1 MTFDDT
7 TSTTTTEAIGT
18 PCIDGTALSAS
29 DVQRAADKVEVE
41 RETLRKAIYA
51 VAGHA
56 DDATECRTLF
66 DMIGVDRAS
75 VSAAREAGL
84 RP

>member
-1 MTFDDT
+1 MTFDDS
-7 TSTTTTEAIGT
+7 TSITAEAIGT
-18 PCIDGTALSAS
+18 PCIDGTALSAT
-29 DVQRAADKVEVE
+29 DVQRAAEKVTVE
-41 RETLRKAIYA
+41 RETLRRAIYA

-56 DDATECRTLF
+56 DDAQECRNLF

-75 VSAAREAGL
+75 VRAARQTGF

>member
-1 MTFDDT
+1 MSFDD
-7 TSTTTTEAIGT
+7 STAIAEAVGT

-29 DVQRAADKVEVE
+29 DVQRAADKVAIE
-41 RETLRKAIYA
+41 RETLRRAIYA

-56 DDATECRTLF
+56 SDADECRSLF

-75 VSAAREAGL
+75 VRAARRTGL

>member
-7 TSTTTTEAIGT
+7 STSIAEAVGT

-29 DVQRAADKVEVE
+29 DVQRAAQKVAVE
-41 RETLRKAIYA
+41 RETLRRAIYA

-56 DDATECRTLF
+56 GDAEECRNLF
-66 DMIGVDRAS
+66 DMMGVDRAS
-75 VSAAREAGL
+75 VRAARATGL